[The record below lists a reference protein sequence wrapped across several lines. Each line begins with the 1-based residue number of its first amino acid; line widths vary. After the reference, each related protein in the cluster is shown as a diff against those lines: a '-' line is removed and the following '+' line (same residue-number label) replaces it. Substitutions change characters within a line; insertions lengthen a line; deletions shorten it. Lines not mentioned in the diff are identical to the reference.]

1 MVEIY
6 IYENLE
12 IDFFIFKSKCF
23 LFLKKSID
31 KMKIKMYNKNIKN
44 KEKRGNQN
52 EWIYIIR
59 YL

>member
-52 EWIYIIR
+52 E
-59 YL
+59 

>member
-23 LFLKKSID
+23 LFKKSID

-52 EWIYIIR
+52 E
-59 YL
+59 